1 MTFLKFEADLVFN
14 IILQHLAKLCFLNH
28 TQRLFGTISK
38 KKYRAPFEKPSE
50 RLNGRVLRA

>member
-1 MTFLKFEADLVFN
+1 MTCLTFEAELVFN
-14 IILQHLAKLCFLNH
+14 IILQYLAKLSFLNH

-50 RLNGRVLRA
+50 RINGRVLRA